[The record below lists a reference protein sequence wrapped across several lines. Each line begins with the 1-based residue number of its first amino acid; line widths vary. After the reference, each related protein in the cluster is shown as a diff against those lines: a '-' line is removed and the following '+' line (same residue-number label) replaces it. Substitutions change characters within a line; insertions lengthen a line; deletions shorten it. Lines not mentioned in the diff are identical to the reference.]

1 MDFYIICLFI
11 PCAILLFYFIF
22 TCSKSTIKQI
32 PAGIYLLKNDNRN
45 TRLRCEI
52 YSELTNGVFIVNFE
66 HISQPVLVLTLNIQ
80 LPAWKVKS

>member
-1 MDFYIICLFI
+1 M
-11 PCAILLFYFIF
+11 
-22 TCSKSTIKQI
+22 
-32 PAGIYLLKNDNRN
+32 
-45 TRLRCEI
+45 